1 VRAHHRAAHTL
12 LHIVAHGKQMA
23 YGKAA
28 LYLLTAS
35 DPRAPDQPPK
45 VAPVTATELIKRL
58 SRLRGTRGLPAR
70 SC

>member
-1 VRAHHRAAHTL
+1 
-12 LHIVAHGKQMA
+12 MA

-28 LYLLTAS
+28 LYLLAAS

-58 SRLRGTRGLPAR
+58 SRLRGTRGLPTR